1 MTRKADNGLIFEGDV
16 KMRNRKIPESGF
28 VDVGNTTSL
37 TTAAATDTQDR
48 VSKRKGSYGQALDS
62 LKTTKPTEIGLK
74 MDTFDKTNLAMA
86 LMVEAAELLDFELA
100 AEIRDMVNAE
110 TIIGD
115 PIHVDDT
122 TIIPVSRVTFGF
134 VSGGS
139 DVGPSSNKQMFGG
152 GSGAGVSVTPVAFL
166 VVSNGNVRT
175 VQLVEKV
182 SAVDNVIASLPEL
195 VDKVAALIKKEKPGA
210 DAPAE

>member
-1 MTRKADNGLIFEGDV
+1 MAEHPIQGLMGVTIE
-16 KMRNRKIPESGF
+16 K
-28 VDVGNTTSL
+28 
-37 TTAAATDTQDR
+37 
-48 VSKRKGSYGQALDS
+48 
-62 LKTTKPTEIGLK
+62 
-74 MDTFDKTNLAMA
+74 
-86 LMVEAAELLDFELA
+86 
-100 AEIRDMVNAE
+100 IRDMVNAE

-134 VSGGS
+134 ASGGS

-182 SAVDNVIASLPEL
+182 SAIPLAQGKGIQRYFFSGAAEVEPDKQGRILIPQSLREHAGLEKDVTVIGAAVRAEIWDTARWNAYNESQTDEAIEASMNLL
-195 VDKVAALIKKEKPGA
+195 DF
-210 DAPAE
+210 